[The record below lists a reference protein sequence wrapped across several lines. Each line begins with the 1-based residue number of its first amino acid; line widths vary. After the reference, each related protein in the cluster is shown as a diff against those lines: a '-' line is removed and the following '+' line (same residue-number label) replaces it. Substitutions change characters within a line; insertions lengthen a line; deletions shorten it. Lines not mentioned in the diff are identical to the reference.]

1 MFSYEDSRRNSPL
14 EIKEKKNQWLLKGK
28 LLWHTFF

>member
-14 EIKEKKNQWLLKGK
+14 EIKEKKNQWLLKGE
-28 LLWHTFF
+28 LHPIC